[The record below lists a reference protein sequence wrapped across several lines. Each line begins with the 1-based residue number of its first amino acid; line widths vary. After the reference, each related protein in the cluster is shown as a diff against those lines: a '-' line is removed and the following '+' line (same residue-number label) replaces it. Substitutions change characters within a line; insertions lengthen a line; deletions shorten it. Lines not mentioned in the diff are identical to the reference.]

1 MIRNRVAGKRGTLE
15 SPFTY
20 REAMEAL
27 VGLAEGKP
35 DSFAAKLVADF
46 TSKGQLSSEQWWWVH
61 KLAMD
66 AAKSTPISVGEVAK
80 IYELFA
86 VAAKALKRPKVR
98 LQATTPSGEVVDF
111 RILPNT
117 SASKH
122 PQSLSVVSSGSYE
135 DRTWFGRIDPDGR
148 LVEGKSMT
156 PAIREVVLRFAANP
170 VQVAAEYG
178 KLLGACCFCSRT
190 LEEEGSVEVGYGPV
204 CAEHY
209 GLPHPQ
215 HGGAVA
221 VEVPAIDLSDPL
233 PLAPTEAEIQQEVQN
248 VLNSYPVYERA
259 PDRVEIRHQVVAKLN
274 VDGPSSGTDAPRG
287 RAAKPAIQCAPTP
300 KPTKKSRRH
309 PMRYEGHIAPELL
322 MGCSLSGRALD
333 QFFAEAAS

>member
-1 MIRNRVAGKRGTLE
+1 
-15 SPFTY
+15 
-20 REAMEAL
+20 MEEL

-46 TSKGQLSSEQWWWVH
+46 TAKGSLSSEQWWWVH

-66 AAKSTPISVGEVAK
+66 SLATGAQRSSESIAEVAK

-86 VAAKALKRPKVR
+86 TAAKALKRPKVR
-98 LQATTPSGEVVDF
+98 LQATAPTGEVVDF

-148 LVEGKSMT
+148 LVEGKAMS
-156 PAIREVVLRFAANP
+156 PAIREVVLRFAVNP

-178 KLLGACCFCSRT
+178 RLLGACCFCGRT
-190 LEEEGSVEVGYGPV
+190 LEEEGSVEVGYGPI

-215 HGGAVA
+215 HGGAMA
-221 VEVPAIDLSDPL
+221 VEIPAIDLSDPL
-233 PLAPTEAEIQQEVQN
+233 PLIPTEAEIQREVQN
-248 VLNSYPVYERA
+248 VLNSYPVYEHA
-259 PDRVEIRHQVVAKLN
+259 PDRVEIRRQIVAKLN
-274 VDGPSSGTDAPRG
+274 TDGPSSGADAPRG
-287 RAAKPAIQCAPTP
+287 RAAKPAIQRAPAP

-322 MGCSLSGRALD
+322 VDCSLSGRALD